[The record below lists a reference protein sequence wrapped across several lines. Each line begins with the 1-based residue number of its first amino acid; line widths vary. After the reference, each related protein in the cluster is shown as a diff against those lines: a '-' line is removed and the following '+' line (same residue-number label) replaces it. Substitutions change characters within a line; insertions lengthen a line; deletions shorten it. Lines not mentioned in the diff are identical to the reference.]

1 MSDYERVEAWMKVAN
16 ARLDAARAKA
26 REAREKNLLKDF
38 EEAEE
43 ESAMQSHISYLL
55 RSELAEMKKP
65 AHRHEMWIKGPC
77 SRK

>member
-65 AHRHEMWIKGPC
+65 HRHEMWIKGPC